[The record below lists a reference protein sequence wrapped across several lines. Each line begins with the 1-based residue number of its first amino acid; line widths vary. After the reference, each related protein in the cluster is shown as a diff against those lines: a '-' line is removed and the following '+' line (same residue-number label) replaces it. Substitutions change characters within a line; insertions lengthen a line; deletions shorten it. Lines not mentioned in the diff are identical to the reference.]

1 MGDHHRPDYTGVGLL
16 LGADAAAI
24 ALFVPL
30 HVDGTQVFIFA
41 VALVVVNALA
51 ALIHRRAA
59 GSPLFGRWS
68 GLGAAIRVVGGSPQ
82 SARWAVVASVICVLG
97 AGAADIGASSSP
109 APTLTRTK
117 TPVASPTT
125 PSSATPSPSTPS
137 PSTPSPSTPSP
148 SVKVYDPTTGPASL
162 SIGVERAYLTNRLWI
177 TITGITWT
185 RLAVSATIKIRTE
198 GDHVCVYPLFR
209 SLDLEG
215 LSRVGSDPP
224 RPVRFALDVHLRKLA
239 SLLRLAGFDAVL
251 LTDDAEVAEVSATEE
266 RVALTRDVGLLKRSI
281 IRHGYWVRHT
291 DPELQLVEVLDRFNL
306 AGQMHPFVRCMECNT
321 LLTAVDADAIA
332 ERLPAGT
339 RECCTQFHLCP
350 GCGRI
355 YWQGSH
361 YDRLLRLLERAR
373 ERAASPANTIDS
385 KPRTL

>member
-1 MGDHHRPDYTGVGLL
+1 MVSFRFYAQLNDFLPPIWRHGRFAY
-16 LGADAAAI
+16 
-24 ALFVPL
+24 AL
-30 HVDGTQVFIFA
+30 
-41 VALVVVNALA
+41 
-51 ALIHRRAA
+51 RA
-59 GSPLFGRWS
+59 P
-68 GLGAAIRVVGGSPQ
+68 
-82 SARWAVVASVICVLG
+82 ASVKDVIEALG
-97 AGAADIGASSSP
+97 VPHPEVDVITVNGEARDF
-109 APTLTRTK
+109 T
-117 TPVASPTT
+117 
-125 PSSATPSPSTPS
+125 
-137 PSTPSPSTPSP
+137 
-148 SVKVYDPTTGPASL
+148 Y
-162 SIGVERAYLTNRLWI
+162 RL
-177 TITGITWT
+177 
-185 RLAVSATIKIRTE
+185 RD

>member
-198 GDHVCVYPLFR
+198 GDHVCVYQV
-209 SLDLEG
+209 SD
-215 LSRVGSDPP
+215 GSDGEGTIMQIHESDFDFRVFVQGITFNSGNVETLAISPP
-224 RPVRFALDVHLRKLA
+224 YPSPSAVCGGSYH
-239 SLLRLAGFDAVL
+239 GFD
-251 LTDDAEVAEVSATEE
+251 
-266 RVALTRDVGLLKRSI
+266 I
-281 IRHGYWVRHT
+281 
-291 DPELQLVEVLDRFNL
+291 N
-306 AGQMHPFVRCMECNT
+306 FVR
-321 LLTAVDADAIA
+321 
-332 ERLPAGT
+332 P
-339 RECCTQFHLCP
+339 
-350 GCGRI
+350 
-355 YWQGSH
+355 
-361 YDRLLRLLERAR
+361 
-373 ERAASPANTIDS
+373 
-385 KPRTL
+385 